1 MTETAAPDPAGRRQS
16 PGRPPFVAIG
26 ALARLIIQARCALF
40 PDETPRL
47 IRSVELYATRSNN
60 LPVPLPAQ
68 GARPQMTGHIGRWH
82 SSIGD
87 EFYHGHIDRGPFLI
101 GEGRITISEG
111 TIPRATWNALVSGRR
126 DGQPIS
132 TLVDLGPGHDAPI
145 EDVTLVKDS
154 SVERAVITFDN
165 RPMRWAAFKADLL
178 ARHQTGDPVP

>member
-1 MTETAAPDPAGRRQS
+1 MTQTDASASAGGRKG

-26 ALARLIIQARCALF
+26 ALARLIIEARCTVH
-40 PDETPRL
+40 PDETPKL
-47 IRSVELYATRSNN
+47 VRSVELYATGSNN

-87 EFYHGHIDRGPFLI
+87 EFFHGHIDRGPFLI
-101 GEGRITISEG
+101 GEGRITISED
-111 TIPRATWNALVSGRR
+111 TIPRSAWNALVSGRR

-132 TLVDLGPGHDAPI
+132 TIVDLGPGHDAPI

-165 RPMRWAAFKADLL
+165 RPMRWSAFKADLL
-178 ARHQTGDPVP
+178 ARHQTGGPVP